1 MREGEKRIVK
11 DSKPGLSEREQV
23 VRAAVWFLETG
34 LVTGTAGNISVRE
47 SGGPWFLITPSGL
60 DYRLM
65 KEEDIVRVNLDT
77 GAAEGK
83 RRPSSERDL
92 HAQIY
97 RVREDAKAIIHSHSP
112 YATAVAIARKSIPNI
127 LDETADLTPI
137 PTVDYA
143 PPGSKELAEMAAA
156 RLAEGCNAVLLANHG
171 VVVTGGSLDEALQRS
186 VEVERLAQ
194 LFMWAETLG
203 GAIPLDEWTVTKS
216 REFLRRYAAT
226 RAEQAAGRPQPLPV
240 WSGSVSVVDLVRFGF
255 RSWMTF
261 GSMLQ
266 TFLIQRLG
274 R

>member
-1 MREGEKRIVK
+1 
-11 DSKPGLSEREQV
+11 L
-23 VRAAVWFLETG
+23 LESG

-47 SGGPWFLITPSGL
+47 DGGQWFLITPSGF

-65 KEEDIVRVNLDT
+65 EQDDVARVNLET
-77 GAAEGK
+77 RAVEGK
-83 RRPSSERDL
+83 RRPSSEWEL
-92 HAQIY
+92 HSRIY
-97 RVREDAKAIIHSHSP
+97 EAREDVKAIVHSHSP
-112 YATAVAIARKSIPNI
+112 YATAVAVARKTIPNI

-143 PPGSKELAEMAAA
+143 PPGSKELAEMVAA
-156 RLAEGCNAVLLANHG
+156 RLTEGCNAVLLANHG
-171 VVVTGGSLDEALQRS
+171 VVVTGGSLDDALHRS

-194 LFMWAETLG
+194 LFIWAETLG
-203 GAIPLDEWTVTKS
+203 GAIPLDERTVTRS
-216 REFLRRYAAT
+216 RDFLRRYVAA
-226 RAEQAAGRPQPLPV
+226 RAEQASGCPQPLPV

-255 RSWMTF
+255 RSWATF